1 MKQTRLLPLL
11 MALLLAFGGLS
22 GTAALAAT
30 TTAPAQTTIAAK
42 QTTTAPAEEEQ
53 PQKKSLG
60 KQMLILLA
68 FACGVGLL
76 AAWYGFTTIRYNQE
90 KMDDMTE
97 ESRRIIEKMKKE
109 QEENEKDR

>member
-11 MALLLAFGGLS
+11 MALLLVFGGLT
-22 GTAALAAT
+22 GTTALAAT
-30 TTAPAQTTIAAK
+30 TTAAQTTITAEP
-42 QTTTAPAEEEQ
+42 TTTAPAEEGQ

-97 ESRRIIEKMKKE
+97 ESRKIIEKIQKK

>member
-11 MALLLAFGGLS
+11 IALLLAFGGLS

-30 TTAPAQTTIAAK
+30 TTAAQTTVAAE

-60 KQMLILLA
+60 KQLLILLV